1 MSIKAPPQNIPY
13 PAPEFLQHTSALPED
28 LLNQCSSATDLP
40 CRIPVT
46 VGLFFDGTNNHMAR
60 DREGKRVPVPFD
72 EDELKKAKA
81 AARREGK
88 DPETVEPPPIPDRP
102 MAPELCSHTNVA
114 RLYQAFPR
122 DKQAKGYHP
131 FYIQGVGTPFREIE
145 EPTESSEGKAFAKGG
160 LSRITWGIFQVM
172 NAIHR
177 TVTKSPIF
185 SDEEVGQLA
194 LQNRREVGQP
204 RPNAE
209 KRELVTHEEWFEPH
223 IVKLKVAL
231 AATPKPSIPSLTVSV
246 FGFSRGAAEAAAFCQ
261 IFDRLL
267 DGGKLAGIATEIQFL
282 GLFDLVASVGGSS
295 SVSRTMPLPDAW
307 FDGHW
312 DWANEIL
319 KPKAGCVKR
328 CLHLIATHEMRMNF
342 PVTQIEGEGVDE
354 IYVPGSHSN
363 VGGGYGPG
371 EQGKS
376 RGSQAAL
383 LSQIPLAF
391 MYKAAREA
399 GVPLLPFSELEPT
412 DQDDFLIDSKLAQGW
427 EAYTAALD
435 GQGHLLKM
443 HMELFY
449 RWRAARLTTLE
460 NTDSFKA
467 ASAQNQE
474 DLRAANKAL
483 AGDLEALR
491 YRRDTPRPFPGDPPK
506 PSPYSSKDRNRLNQW
521 HRIRAMGLDELDSWE
536 RFALS
541 FFDHPQPLPP
551 EVEAFFDDY
560 VHDSFATFYYAGAV
574 TEYDKRA
581 KVKKVMKKKPAERN
595 KFETKVA
602 ELTTK
607 TEEAKRKREAGEP
620 LSAEE
625 EEQLKTADGGTP
637 FPIMTDADADDM
649 TDGMEDAVFLQ
660 TDSRREGGGYI
671 VRRGYYPHTGFFVRR
686 SKNEEQLEEAP
697 KPRAM
702 TPAQEKAA
710 AAKAE
715 AADEKAPRE
724 LVWSDNLRVDIPR
737 ARAEDGR
744 QMAEA

>member
-1 MSIKAPPQNIPY
+1 MSA
-13 PAPEFLQHTSALPED
+13 SPED
-28 LLNQCSSATDLP
+28 LLNLCGSATDLP

-46 VGLFFDGTNNHMAR
+46 VGLFFDGTNNHMER
-60 DREGKRVPVPFD
+60 DRKGKRVPVPFD
-72 EDELKKAKA
+72 EDELKKAKT
-81 AARREGK
+81 AARQEGT
-88 DPETVEPPPIPDRP
+88 DPEIVEPPPIPDRP

-114 RLYQAFPR
+114 RLYATYPR
-122 DKQAKGYHP
+122 SKQAKGFHRY
-131 FYIQGVGTPFREIE
+131 YIQGVGTPFREIE

-160 LSRITWGIFQVM
+160 LPRIVWGILQVM
-172 NAIHR
+172 NAIHL
-177 TVTKSPIF
+177 TLTANETPLYKTK
-185 SDEEVGQLA
+185 EVGQLA
-194 LQNRREVGQP
+194 LQNSREVGQP
-204 RPNAE
+204 RPNDE
-209 KRELVTHEEWFEPH
+209 KRQLVTHEEWFEPH
-223 IVKLKVAL
+223 IVKLKAAL
-231 AATPKPSIPSLTVSV
+231 AAKPKPSIPSLTISV

-267 DGGKLAGIATEIQFL
+267 EGGKLAGIAAEIQFL

-295 SVSRTMPLPDAW
+295 SVSRTMPLPGAL

-319 KPKAGCVKR
+319 KPKPGCVKSG
-328 CLHLIATHEMRMNF
+328 LHLIATHEMRMNF
-342 PVTQIEGEGVDE
+342 PVTQIEGLDE

-474 DLRAANKAL
+474 DLRTANKAL

-506 PSPYSSKDRNRLNQW
+506 PSPYSRKDRNRMNQW

-581 KVKKVMKKKPAERN
+581 KVKKVMKMQPAYRN
-595 KFETKVA
+595 KFEAKVA

-607 TEEAKRKREAGEP
+607 TEEAKRKREAGEA
-620 LSAEE
+620 LSTEE
-625 EEQLKTADGGTP
+625 EELLKTADGGTP

-649 TDGMEDAVFLQ
+649 TDGIEDAVFLQ

-697 KPRAM
+697 KPRTM

-724 LVWSDNLRVDIPR
+724 LVWSDKLRVDIPR
-737 ARAEDGR
+737 ARAE
-744 QMAEA
+744 A

>member
-1 MSIKAPPQNIPY
+1 
-13 PAPEFLQHTSALPED
+13 
-28 LLNQCSSATDLP
+28 
-40 CRIPVT
+40 
-46 VGLFFDGTNNHMAR
+46 
-60 DREGKRVPVPFD
+60 
-72 EDELKKAKA
+72 
-81 AARREGK
+81 
-88 DPETVEPPPIPDRP
+88 
-102 MAPELCSHTNVA
+102 
-114 RLYQAFPR
+114 
-122 DKQAKGYHP
+122 
-131 FYIQGVGTPFREIE
+131 
-145 EPTESSEGKAFAKGG
+145 
-160 LSRITWGIFQVM
+160 
-172 NAIHR
+172 
-177 TVTKSPIF
+177 
-185 SDEEVGQLA
+185 
-194 LQNRREVGQP
+194 
-204 RPNAE
+204 
-209 KRELVTHEEWFEPH
+209 
-223 IVKLKVAL
+223 
-231 AATPKPSIPSLTVSV
+231 
-246 FGFSRGAAEAAAFCQ
+246 
-261 IFDRLL
+261 
-267 DGGKLAGIATEIQFL
+267 
-282 GLFDLVASVGGSS
+282 
-295 SVSRTMPLPDAW
+295 
-307 FDGHW
+307 
-312 DWANEIL
+312 
-319 KPKAGCVKR
+319 
-328 CLHLIATHEMRMNF
+328 
-342 PVTQIEGEGVDE
+342 
-354 IYVPGSHSN
+354 
-363 VGGGYGPG
+363 
-371 EQGKS
+371 
-376 RGSQAAL
+376 
-383 LSQIPLAF
+383 
-391 MYKAAREA
+391 
-399 GVPLLPFSELEPT
+399 
-412 DQDDFLIDSKLAQGW
+412 
-427 EAYTAALD
+427 
-435 GQGHLLKM
+435 
-443 HMELFY
+443 
-449 RWRAARLTTLE
+449 
-460 NTDSFKA
+460 
-467 ASAQNQE
+467 
-474 DLRAANKAL
+474 
-483 AGDLEALR
+483 
-491 YRRDTPRPFPGDPPK
+491 
-506 PSPYSSKDRNRLNQW
+506 
-521 HRIRAMGLDELDSWE
+521 MGLDELDSWE